1 MTNVL
6 EEAKAIYDLEIYE
19 FEQVGGHDG
28 GRNLVYVCK
37 QKEEKKWNL
46 KI

>member
-6 EEAKAIYDLEIYE
+6 EKAKAIYDLENYE

-28 GRNLVYVCK
+28 GRTV
-37 QKEEKKWNL
+37 QKMYLRDGVVK
-46 KI
+46 